1 MAAAEELEAD
11 KMINKNWTGRFCVLT
26 KSGKSNRHTFSFV
39 LFLALVCCVTI
50 SMSRPAKAA
59 EVDSFMGDWQGNWT
73 MAEGTGTGSGPLVAQ
88 VIALGNGKYR
98 LNLLREFDSRA
109 EPIAVIEGRLED
121 TEVRFAGR
129 IQREGTDSNIQA
141 AIKNG
146 KLAGTIKGRNSEGQY
161 VSVDFALDKT
171 VRLSPTLGA
180 KPPANAI
187 VLFDGTNFDEWE
199 PIAPVSKGLVS
210 LIDIL
215 GPAENS
221 VAYLR
226 SMLWS
231 DQQQKAHL
239 EIGSDD
245 GVKVWL
251 NSQVVHANNTMRG
264 LRAGDDKVDVTLK
277 KGWNEL
283 LLKVT
288 QGSGGWEACV
298 RLAGPNGEMPNNVN
312 EMISVESSDT
322 GTNKYLLKND
332 GFLSIWEI
340 AGPYREEGK
349 SGRALF
355 DVAFAPEKPDTEI
368 ESKRINIS
376 NSDTKGVRWKLVD
389 DAMEVRPGAG
399 SIVTKKKFKDFK
411 LHLEFRTPF
420 MPESRGQGRGNSGV
434 YLQERYEVQIL
445 DSYGLQ
451 GRDNECG
458 GIYKVGAPRV
468 NMCAPP
474 MQWQSY
480 DITFH
485 APRFDAIGNKVE
497 DARLTV
503 VHNGVMIHENLAVPK
518 PTEASPNSNITE
530 PGGIYLQDHGNLV
543 QYRNIWLVELPQDSV
558 N

>member
-1 MAAAEELEAD
+1 
-11 KMINKNWTGRFCVLT
+11 MINKNWTGRFCVLAE
-26 KSGKSNRHTFSFV
+26 SGKSERHIFGFV
-39 LFLALVCCVTI
+39 LFLALACCVTI

-109 EPIAVIEGRLED
+109 EPIAVIEGQLED

-129 IQREGTDSNIQA
+129 IQREGNDSNIQS

-171 VRLSPTLGA
+171 VRLLPTLGA

-251 NSQVVHANNTMRG
+251 NGQVVHANNVMRA
-264 LRAGDDKVDVTLK
+264 LTAGEDKVDVTLK

-298 RLAGPNGEMPNNVN
+298 RLAGPNGEMLNNVN

-322 GTNKYLLKND
+322 GTNKYLLKSD
-332 GFLSIWEI
+332 GFLSVWEV

-349 SGRALF
+349 GGEALF
-355 DVAFAPEKPDTEI
+355 DIAFAPEKPNSEVK
-368 ESKRINIS
+368 SKRINIS
-376 NSDTKGVRWKLVD
+376 ESDTKGVHWRLVD
-389 DAMEVRPGAG
+389 GAMEVRPGAG
-399 SIVTKKKFKDFK
+399 AIVTKKKFRDFK

-445 DSYGLQ
+445 DSYGLE

-480 DITFH
+480 DITFR
-485 APRFDAIGNKVE
+485 APRFDAAGNKVE

-503 VHNGVMIHENLAVPK
+503 VHNGVTIHENLAVPG
-518 PTEASPNSNITE
+518 PTEAGLNTNVTE

-558 N
+558 SSSN